1 MPVST
6 ADLVEYRHD
15 IAPIWHTWILIA
27 IVFALG
33 LGGAASGPLSS
44 HRALPSYVIAIVF
57 EWLLFAFVWWGIRL
71 RKYPLSALISR
82 GRVSWPQRDL
92 VFGIAIWIVW
102 YVIESLVALGL
113 AHSRITNAG
122 ARGAIFPH
130 GALEIAVWVVM
141 AASSGFSEEL
151 AFRGYLL
158 QQFSRWSGN
167 AITAVILQALLFG
180 IGHAYLGMR
189 QAVLIMIS
197 GVVLGL
203 FAAWFRNIRPL
214 MVTHAWADIFGG
226 ILVHGLPFK

>member
-1 MPVST
+1 MPIST

-15 IAPIWHTWILIA
+15 IAPIWHTWLLIA

-33 LGGAASGPLSS
+33 LGGAAASS
-44 HRALPSYVIAIVF
+44 SPHRAIPSYLAAIVF

-71 RKYPLSALISR
+71 RRYPLSALISR

-92 VFGIAIWIVW
+92 VFGVAIWIVW
-102 YVIESLVALGL
+102 YVVLSLVALGL
-113 AHSRITNAG
+113 AHSHITNVG
-122 ARGAIFPH
+122 APGPIFPH
-130 GALEIAVWVVM
+130 GPIQIILWIIM
-141 AASSGFSEEL
+141 AASSGFAEEL

-167 AITAVILQALLFG
+167 AFLAVILQALLFG

-189 QAVLIMIS
+189 QAVLILIS

-214 MVTHAWADIFGG
+214 MVTHAWADIFAG
-226 ILVHGLPFK
+226 ILVHGIPFK